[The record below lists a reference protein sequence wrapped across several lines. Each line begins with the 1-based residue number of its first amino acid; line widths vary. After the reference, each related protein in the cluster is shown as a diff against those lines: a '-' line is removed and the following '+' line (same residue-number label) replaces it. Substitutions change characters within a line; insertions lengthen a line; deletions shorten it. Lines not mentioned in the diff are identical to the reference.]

1 MAGSA
6 GHRNSKSHAEKE
18 GWKELGVTCRNTISS
33 SVVRLVCRLLVER
46 RFESWR
52 RERRTGGEAM
62 WIVGMRE
69 AGGKRILGR
78 DQGWTRE
85 DFGFSFTCP
94 AGGGADLAPK
104 GCRGMCAVGEKN

>member
-1 MAGSA
+1 M
-6 GHRNSKSHAEKE
+6 
-18 GWKELGVTCRNTISS
+18 
-33 SVVRLVCRLLVER
+33 ER

-69 AGGKRILGR
+69 VGGKRILGR

-85 DFGFSFTCP
+85 DFGFSLTCP
-94 AGGGADLAPK
+94 VGGGADLAPK
-104 GCRGMCAVGEKN
+104 GCRGMWGVGEKN